1 MTFSLTLFS
10 ILVIV
15 TAALAIY
22 DGISR
27 VRGRRASS
35 VVAVVELVFA
45 VLLLL
50 TQFIGAIADY
60 TMWISLILEIALV
73 IIVFVRGGRARWA
86 WGVTLAALVLNAI
99 VLFEILGWLNIPGLK
114 G

>member
-1 MTFSLTLFS
+1 MTFTLSLFS

-15 TAALAIY
+15 TAAIAIY

-35 VVAVVELVFA
+35 IVAVVELVFA

-50 TQFIGAIADY
+50 TQFVDAVAPHI
-60 TMWISLILEIALV
+60 MWISLILEIALV
-73 IIVFVRGGRARWA
+73 IIVFVRGRARWA
-86 WGVTLAALVLNAI
+86 IGVTLAALILNAI
-99 VLFEILGWLNIPGLK
+99 VLFEVLGWLSIPGLK